1 VSDPTLIVRFLG
13 RVSCRRNDVGPL
25 GLALVGR
32 TADYPDEVA
41 TLMFAAE
48 PPIVIPETLEDIAVE
63 RRDAN
68 HFRVWNDQRE
78 WIVAASTHHLHREAA
93 TRFYREVAP
102 RKVPWSKRLFWR
114 LALGLA
120 ASSTGKRLLL
130 ALRARK

>member
-1 VSDPTLIVRFLG
+1 VTDPTLIVRFLG
-13 RVSCRRNDVGPL
+13 GVSCRRNDVGPL

-41 TLMFAAE
+41 TLMLAAKA
-48 PPIVIPETLEDIAVE
+48 PIAIPEALEDVAVE
-63 RRDAN
+63 RKDAN
-68 HFRVWNDQRE
+68 HFRIWNDQRE

-93 TRFYREVAP
+93 TRFYREVVP
-102 RKVPWSKRLFWR
+102 RAVPWSKRLFWR
-114 LALGLA
+114 LVLALA